1 MKRDCSLSFKALK
14 IIPAKRSIHDA
25 PETGRYALGPDYM
38 SRAGPASRVASV
50 CRVDFQADIT

>member
-38 SRAGPASRVASV
+38 SRAGPASRAASV
-50 CRVDFQADIT
+50 CRDDFQLGIT